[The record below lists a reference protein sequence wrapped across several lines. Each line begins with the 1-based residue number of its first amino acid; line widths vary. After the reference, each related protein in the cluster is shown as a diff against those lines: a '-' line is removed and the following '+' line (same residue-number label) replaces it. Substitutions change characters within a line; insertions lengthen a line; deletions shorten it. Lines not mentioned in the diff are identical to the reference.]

1 MNNQFQ
7 NSITHPLLAGVAQ
20 TDITPPLGTFI
31 NGDFVTHY
39 ARYVHDNLFAKALV
53 LKNDLTTIVIIVVDI
68 CVMPKEFVD
77 EVKSMIAHQTGIP
90 FQNILISSTHTHAA
104 GSVESVYLAPADIPY
119 TKKLPDLILQ
129 SVQKAI
135 QKLRPAKTAFGKVDV
150 PQHVRCRRY
159 FMQKDYIAVNPVS
172 GGVDEIKT
180 NPFGKGHYIDR
191 CAAQPDPQVS
201 YLAVKGIDDKWISIM
216 GNYSLHYV
224 GDWENGTISADYF
237 GEFSRQ
243 IGKKLQG
250 GDDFVGMMSNGTSG
264 DINIWDFQESAIYPS
279 ENFKKSE
286 LIANDIAE
294 KVFQSLSQINWE
306 NDPVLKVEY
315 EEIPI
320 GVRKPMLEDLE
331 RAKQMVSE
339 SNYENL
345 QVTDEGLLSI
355 YAREQILLNEYPDVL
370 LFPVQAI
377 RIGSGIIGGLG
388 GEIFAETGLWLK
400 DNCPFEKYF
409 TVGLANANCGYLPP
423 AHEMEKGGYETWR
436 SRTSK
441 LEADAEEKIR
451 NKQLELIQK
460 IAV

>member
-104 GSVESVYLAPADIPY
+104 GSVASVYLAPADILY
-119 TKKLPDLILQ
+119 TKKLPGLILQ
-129 SVQKAI
+129 AVSKAM

-159 FMQKDYIAVNPVS
+159 FMQKGYIAVNPVT
-172 GGVDEIKT
+172 GGIEEIKT

-216 GNYSLHYV
+216 
-224 GDWENGTISADYF
+224 
-237 GEFSRQ
+237 
-243 IGKKLQG
+243 
-250 GDDFVGMMSNGTSG
+250 
-264 DINIWDFQESAIYPS
+264 
-279 ENFKKSE
+279 
-286 LIANDIAE
+286 
-294 KVFQSLSQINWE
+294 
-306 NDPVLKVEY
+306 
-315 EEIPI
+315 
-320 GVRKPMLEDLE
+320 
-331 RAKQMVSE
+331 
-339 SNYENL
+339 
-345 QVTDEGLLSI
+345 
-355 YAREQILLNEYPDVL
+355 
-370 LFPVQAI
+370 
-377 RIGSGIIGGLG
+377 
-388 GEIFAETGLWLK
+388 
-400 DNCPFEKYF
+400 
-409 TVGLANANCGYLPP
+409 
-423 AHEMEKGGYETWR
+423 
-436 SRTSK
+436 
-441 LEADAEEKIR
+441 
-451 NKQLELIQK
+451 
-460 IAV
+460 